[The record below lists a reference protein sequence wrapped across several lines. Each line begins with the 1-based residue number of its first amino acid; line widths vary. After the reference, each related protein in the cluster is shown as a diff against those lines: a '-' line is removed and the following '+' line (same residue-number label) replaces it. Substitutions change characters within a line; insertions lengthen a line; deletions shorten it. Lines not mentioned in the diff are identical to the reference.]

1 MGFCRYKL
9 GDHTGAWAQWNA
21 GVVLARG
28 VESREDL
35 LDCLE
40 RIRNLFKE
48 LGMTDRRK
56 QVEPEVEALKRQGV
70 RSYPA

>member
-1 MGFCRYKL
+1 
-9 GDHTGAWAQWNA
+9 
-21 GVVLARG
+21 VVLARG